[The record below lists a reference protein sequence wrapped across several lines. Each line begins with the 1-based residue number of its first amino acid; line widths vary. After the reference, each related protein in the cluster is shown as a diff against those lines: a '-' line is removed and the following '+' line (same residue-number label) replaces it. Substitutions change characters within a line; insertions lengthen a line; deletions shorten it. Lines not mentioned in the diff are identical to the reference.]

1 MDFFQ
6 YKLIKAKTKLNNFN
20 TESLS
25 NYTYRTANRNT
36 QQNNNINFN
45 ITDISQN
52 IDINNKDHFDKST
65 FSENQYKDYFN
76 IEDDMKI
83 QRNSL
88 KFHTEH
94 ISSYAQS
101 RSLLDNYKKTL
112 FLSAYF
118 NYMSNKNMIS
128 SSTPSKSIYSHSKG
142 FRMRSGV
149 MSIPHIKKITK
160 GGEDAYKISDYIY
173 IIADGVGGW
182 NSKGV
187 DPSLFS
193 KTLVNNAYK
202 VFDIQS
208 ESLHSSELYEIKFR
222 MMMQEAINVSLKI
235 KGSSTISIFS
245 IDPIKRRG
253 ISGYIGDSLIVIM
266 SYNLYKNKYQV
277 KFISTEQTHGF
288 NIPYQ
293 VGYDCDSAENAII
306 TEHQLCNLDIIIIA
320 SDGLWDNL
328 SIKSI
333 LNLINQV
340 KDEYNLI
347 DCEQISHLLVK
358 QAQVVS
364 YSKTAITPFS
374 LKSKE
379 SGGNKLGGKMDDI
392 SVIVLQVDIHD
403 KEYYNYIISNNSGL
417 NKTNSF
423 NNNSTGTTDFNQ
435 SDV

>member
-20 TESLS
+20 TESL
-25 NYTYRTANRNT
+25 YTYPTTNRSN
-36 QQNNNINFN
+36 QQYNNINFN

-52 IDINNKDHFDKST
+52 IDINNKDQSDKST

-76 IEDDMKI
+76 NDDEMKI
-83 QRNSL
+83 RRTSL
-88 KFHTEH
+88 RFNTEH
-94 ISSYAQS
+94 ISSHVQS
-101 RSLLDNYKKTL
+101 GNLLDNYKKTL
-112 FLSAYF
+112 FLKAYF
-118 NYMSNKNMIS
+118 NYTSNKNMIS
-128 SSTPSKSIYSHSKG
+128 SSIPSKSIYSHSKG
-142 FRMRSGV
+142 FRMRSGA

-160 GGEDAYKISDYIY
+160 GGEDAYKISDHIY

-193 KTLVNNAYK
+193 KTLVNNTYK
-202 VFDIQS
+202 VFDIQN
-208 ESLHSSELYEIKFR
+208 ESLHSCELYEIKFR

-235 KGSSTISIFS
+235 KGSSTISILS
-245 IDPIKRRG
+245 IDPIKRKG
-253 ISGYIGDSLIVIM
+253 ISGYIGDSLIVVM

-306 TEHQLCNLDIIIIA
+306 TEHQLCNLDIIIMA

-340 KDEYNLI
+340 KDEYNII

-364 YSKTAITPFS
+364 YSKSAITPFS

-379 SGGNKLGGKMDDI
+379 SGGNKVGGKMDDI
-392 SVIVLQVDIHD
+392 SVIVLQIDIHD
-403 KEYYNYIISNNSGL
+403 KEYNNYIISNNSGL